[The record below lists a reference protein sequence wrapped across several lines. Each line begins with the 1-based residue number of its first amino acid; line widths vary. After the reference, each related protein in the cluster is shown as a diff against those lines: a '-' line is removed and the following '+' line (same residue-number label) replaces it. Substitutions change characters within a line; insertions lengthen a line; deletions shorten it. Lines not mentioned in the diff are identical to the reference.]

1 MRCFVEPSPA
11 GGYFV
16 CLRGEAAPLSHH
28 DTEEEAQAA
37 AAAYDRGLARE
48 DTVEHV
54 LLADGSEVV
63 IRTAEGVDHVDHE
76 AIGAADATTREAIA
90 LARYDRDEERPH
102 IAAASIAVEPAW
114 RGRGLDER
122 LLRAL
127 SARARAN
134 GIRVFVLDGVERPV

>member
-16 CLRGEAAPLSHH
+16 RLRGEAAPLSHH

-90 LARYDRDEERPH
+90 LARYDRDTERPH
-102 IAAASIAVEPAW
+102 IAEAW

-122 LLRAL
+122 LLRRL
-127 SARARAN
+127 SARAREN
-134 GIRVFVLDGVERPV
+134 GIRVFVLGGIERPV